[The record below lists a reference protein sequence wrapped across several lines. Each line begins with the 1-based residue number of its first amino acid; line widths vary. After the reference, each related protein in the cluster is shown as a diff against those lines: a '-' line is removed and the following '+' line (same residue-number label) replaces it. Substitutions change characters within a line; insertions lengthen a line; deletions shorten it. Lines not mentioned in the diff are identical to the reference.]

1 MFGSLKKRINK
12 FIGRVEEEEKKKEEV
27 EEPGDVQVEEP
38 QEIKIEERKEERKTE
53 KETRKEETGEIEEIE
68 VKAKIKEQKPL
79 KKPGKSKKQE
89 KRREVKL
96 TKKSKIF
103 GLFSRKIKF
112 SENDLQE
119 TFDDL
124 QMDLLQ
130 SDVAYETTDAII
142 QELRDKLINREINK
156 SEMHDFITN
165 SIQEALLDVLGTEK
179 IEFLKFI
186 ENSEKPVKIVFFGI
200 NGTGKTTTIA
210 KVAKH
215 LMNNGYSVVLAA
227 GDTFRAGAIEQIE
240 LHGKRLGARVI
251 KHKKGA
257 DAAATIYDAVEHA
270 KARKIDVVLA
280 DSAGRM
286 QTNVN
291 LMSEMEKII
300 RVNKP
305 DLKLFVGDSL
315 AGNDAVEQAKTFNE
329 NIGIDAVILTKMDAD
344 AKGGSAISI
353 CYEIKKPILFV
364 GVGQEYD
371 DLIEFDERW
380 FVGEIV

>member
-96 TKKSKIF
+96 TGKSKIF

-142 QELRDKLINREINK
+142 RELRDKLINREINK

>member
-1 MFGSLKKRINK
+1 MFDSLKKRIKK
-12 FIGRVEEEEKKKEEV
+12 FIGNVEEEEKKKEEV
-27 EEPGDVQVEEP
+27 REPG
-38 QEIKIEERKEERKTE
+38 EIKIEEEKEVKIEEQKEEE
-53 KETRKEETGEIEEIE
+53 EIEEEIQKEEPGEIE

-79 KKPGKSKKQE
+79 KKPGESKKQE
-89 KRREVKL
+89 KKRKVKL
-96 TKKSKIF
+96 SGKSKIF

-240 LHGKRLGARVI
+240 LHGKMLGTRVI